1 MLSSV
6 STLGSAVS
14 SLAGV
19 STLGRAGATN
29 CLTSSCGGRFD
40 FGIGI
45 KSRVQLSG
53 RKWEEGCSENNFFLD
68 LESFNAGSEMFTVVG
83 FLVVVGVDLVA
94 GIGVVDDDDD
104 GTVVVLVVV
113 SSN

>member
-1 MLSSV
+1 MLSV

-14 SLAGV
+14 SLPGV
-19 STLGRAGATN
+19 STLGPAGTTN

-53 RKWEEGCSENNFFLD
+53 RKWEEGCSENSFFLD
-68 LESFNAGSEMFTVVG
+68 LESFSAGLELFTVVG
-83 FLVVVGVDLVA
+83 FLVVVAVDLVA

-104 GTVVVLVVV
+104 DGTVVVVV

>member
-1 MLSSV
+1 MLSV

-14 SLAGV
+14 WLAGV
-19 STLGRAGATN
+19 SRLGRGGATN
-29 CLTSSCGGRFD
+29 CLTSSCRGRFD

-53 RKWEEGCSENNFFLD
+53 RKWEEGCSENSFFL
-68 LESFNAGSEMFTVVG
+68 LESFSPDLELFTVVG
-83 FLVVVGVDLVA
+83 FLVVVAVDLVA

-104 GTVVVLVVV
+104 DGTVVVVV

>member
-1 MLSSV
+1 MLSV

-14 SLAGV
+14 SLPGV
-19 STLGRAGATN
+19 STLGPAGPTN

-53 RKWEEGCSENNFFLD
+53 RKWEEGCSENSFFLE
-68 LESFNAGSEMFTVVG
+68 LELFTVVG
-83 FLVVVGVDLVA
+83 FLVVVAVDLVA

-104 GTVVVLVVV
+104 GTVVVVV

>member
-1 MLSSV
+1 M
-6 STLGSAVS
+6 
-14 SLAGV
+14 
-19 STLGRAGATN
+19 
-29 CLTSSCGGRFD
+29 
-40 FGIGI
+40 
-45 KSRVQLSG
+45 SG

-68 LESFNAGSEMFTVVG
+68 LESFNAGSELFTVVG